1 MRGDVFV
8 VDWER
13 EPEPA
18 RTCRP
23 PSVLS
28 ARSPAAKV
36 GRSAVLEG
44 VGCTLLWPCPSAQFR
59 AAPCF
64 TAEQHR
70 SEETHCGSR
79 SFFPW
84 VWLRL
89 LREFLAEGCGR
100 RGRKMTIVAASTPST
115 LAVQLAVEMRP
126 LGLGPP
132 PPTTLVLQLAG
143 MISTLISS
151 APSHRELS
159 R

>member
-18 RTCRP
+18 RTCGP
-23 PSVLS
+23 PSVYT

-36 GRSAVLEG
+36 GRSAVLDVLG
-44 VGCTLLWPCPSAQFR
+44 APCCPCTSAQFR

-64 TAEQHR
+64 AAEQHR

-89 LREFLAEGCGR
+89 HREFLAEGCGR
-100 RGRKMTIVAASTPST
+100 RGRKMKTIVAASTLST
-115 LAVQLAVEMRP
+115 LAVQLAVERRP

-143 MISTLISS
+143 MIPTLISS